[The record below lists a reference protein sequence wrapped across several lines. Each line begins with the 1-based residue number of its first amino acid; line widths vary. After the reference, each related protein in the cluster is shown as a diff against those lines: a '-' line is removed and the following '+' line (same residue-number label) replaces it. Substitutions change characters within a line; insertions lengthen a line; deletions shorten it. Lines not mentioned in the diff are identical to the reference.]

1 MKFKNS
7 IMTKMLIMFFAA
19 TIPLYAVGLALY
31 NTSGRR
37 LSMETLETK
46 QSQIE
51 FYLQSL
57 EDDLE
62 RLFSLE
68 TELIN
73 DSAVGSLATRYDYFS
88 IYEQGSRINTLRDRL
103 SGICKSSAYAVTT
116 SIYLR
121 PMQMKLNDAS
131 GLDLMTSEDESFIAE
146 LKRNPR
152 SAMRMDEDALYSVV
166 CIRNTMNEPYYTLA
180 TEISRKKLREDLL
193 NLESGVPADCLIVF
207 DGDNVLASSSERAR
221 TLWKQAGSQ
230 MESLPSRGIRRASI
244 SVLYHQRIFAFPAG
258 ENPELCSGEEPDI
271 GCVEIYP
278 LSDGSDDRGVLSG
291 GGAVYWDSRDDS
303 PAAAQSD
310 ERLSQDPR
318 GGYDGQ
324 NRSSPER

>member
-1 MKFKNS
+1 
-7 IMTKMLIMFFAA
+7 
-19 TIPLYAVGLALY
+19 
-31 NTSGRR
+31 
-37 LSMETLETK
+37 
-46 QSQIE
+46 
-51 FYLQSL
+51 
-57 EDDLE
+57 
-62 RLFSLE
+62 
-68 TELIN
+68 
-73 DSAVGSLATRYDYFS
+73 
-88 IYEQGSRINTLRDRL
+88 
-103 SGICKSSAYAVTT
+103 
-116 SIYLR
+116 
-121 PMQMKLNDAS
+121 MQMKLNDAS
-131 GLDLMTSEDESFIAE
+131 GLDSMTSEDESFIAE

-166 CIRNTMNEPYYTLA
+166 CIRDTMNRPVLYLGDGNIPEEA
-180 TEISRKKLREDLL
+180 REDLL

-230 MESLPSRGIRRASI
+230 MESLRPGHPQGFHRRR

-291 GGAVYWDSRDDS
+291 GGAVQWDSRDDS

-318 GGYDGQ
+318 GI
-324 NRSSPER
+324 